1 MYQICQYSILIAI
14 MYKKVL
20 MDYNYSMET
29 KNRNDKLGIVIA
41 LISIAVVGGLGTL
54 FVNLGTDWFNG
65 LVKPSEWI
73 PNILIPIVWSVIYL
87 TFGIILWLWIKNQ
100 NLPRKV
106 TALLITNGVFNI
118 LWCLVFFTLN
128 QLFLGVIVIILNL
141 IFAVKLILEISK
153 TKDIYTLILTIYPL
167 WLGIATTLNLAVWI
181 LN

>member
-1 MYQICQYSILIAI
+1 
-14 MYKKVL
+14 
-20 MDYNYSMET
+20 MET
-29 KNRNDKLGIVIA
+29 KNRKDVLGIVIA
-41 LISIAVVGGLGTL
+41 IISIAVVAGLGAL
-54 FVNLGTDWFNG
+54 FVNLGTNWFNG

-73 PNILIPIVWSVIYL
+73 PNILIPIIWTVIYL
-87 TFGIILWLWIKNQ
+87 TFAVILWIWIKQ
-100 NLPRKV
+100 ENLPRKV
-106 TALLITNGVFNI
+106 IALLITNGVLNI

-153 TKDIYTLILTIYPL
+153 TKDIFTLILIIYPL